1 MIYGIVVIIL
11 SYFLSSFLIKRFVN
25 ARTKKGGE
33 TKTFLKRLFFY
44 HLLLS
49 FVYYIYAL
57 FNPSDSNHYYTKVT
71 ENFRGPDWFDFYG
84 TSTTFIEFAGYP
96 FIHYF
101 GFTYEAIMAL
111 FSFFGF
117 VGFIY
122 FYLFF
127 KEKIYFKEKF
137 FGYDLLSLF
146 FLLPNLHFWS
156 GSFGKGSFIFLGI
169 GMFFYGLN
177 NIQKRWVL
185 ILIGGLLTYHI
196 RPHIMFVMLVS
207 TAIGFT
213 FSTKT
218 IGWGL
223 RIAVIVLSVG
233 AFFFIYQDVL
243 TIVGIEQG
251 EEFSEGFDL
260 AHRATELSKATSG
273 IDITSYSIPE
283 QLFAFLFR
291 PLFFDAPGMLG
302 IIVSFENV
310 FLLLVTLYFVAKGGL
325 LYIIRGDFLVKTAF
339 LSFITISIALAQI
352 SGNLG
357 IAIRQKSQVMMLFLF
372 IIIRFLDERK
382 VKAYLKARK
391 KQFIKARRMKKM
403 EETAKAQR
411 RGE

>member
-1 MIYGIVVIIL
+1 M
-11 SYFLSSFLIKRFVN
+11 
-25 ARTKKGGE
+25 
-33 TKTFLKRLFFY
+33 
-44 HLLLS
+44 
-49 FVYYIYAL
+49 
-57 FNPSDSNHYYTKVT
+57 
-71 ENFRGPDWFDFYG
+71 RGPQWSDFYG
-84 TSTTFIEFAGYP
+84 TSTTFIEFTGYP
-96 FIHYF
+96 FIHYL
-101 GFTYEAIMAL
+101 GFTYEAMMAL

-117 VGFIY
+117 IGFIY

-127 KEKIYFKEKF
+127 KEKIYFKEKL
-137 FGYDLLSLF
+137 FGYDLLMLF

-177 NIQKRWVL
+177 NIQKRWLL

-213 FSTKT
+213 FSSKN

-223 RIAVIVLSVG
+223 RIGVILISVA

-243 TIVGIEQG
+243 TMVGIEQG
-251 EEFSEGFDL
+251 EEFSDGLDL
-260 AHRATELSKATSG
+260 AHRAAELSKATSG

-325 LYIIRGDFLVKTAF
+325 LYVLRGDFLVKTAF
-339 LSFITISIALAQI
+339 MSFITVSIALAQI

-391 KQFIKARRMKKM
+391 KEFIKARRIKKI

-411 RGE
+411 RKE